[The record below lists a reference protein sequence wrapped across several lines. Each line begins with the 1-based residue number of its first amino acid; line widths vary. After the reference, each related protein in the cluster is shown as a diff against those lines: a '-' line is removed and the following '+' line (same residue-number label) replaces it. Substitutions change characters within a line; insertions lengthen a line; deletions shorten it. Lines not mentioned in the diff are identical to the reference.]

1 MARTTRGRGI
11 AAQPASEKWAEILA
25 AATKLFLAKGYA
37 ATSMQDVSSAVGLL
51 KGSLY
56 HYIDSKEDLLYHVL
70 RDLHAG
76 AMPYLEQC
84 EASREPPLDRL
95 RTLIEQLVPYIA
107 ERATQSA
114 IFFRD
119 ITALPAHRQRQIIR
133 ERDVYARAIH
143 ELILAAQRRRDLPA
157 GIDARLAA
165 LTLLGAMSWVYQ
177 WYRPQGRLSAVEI
190 GREQAEMLLNGLVHA
205 EPRRDARAARVGRVT
220 LRRNAS
226 ARQRA

>member
-1 MARTTRGRGI
+1 MARTSRSRGTAGQ
-11 AAQPASEKWAEILA
+11 AAGEKWTEIVA
-25 AATKLFLAKGYA
+25 AATRLFLAKGYA

-84 EASREPPLDRL
+84 DASRAPPLERL

-143 ELILAAQRRRDLPA
+143 DLIRAAQRRRELPS

-165 LTLLGAMSWVYQ
+165 LTVLGAMSWVYQ
-177 WYRPQGRLSAVEI
+177 WYRPQGRLSAAEI

-205 EPRRDARAARVGRVT
+205 SPRRTAGPPARAGAAVRRPRSAAR
-220 LRRNAS
+220 S
-226 ARQRA
+226 